1 MNEAFKKAVDKA
13 SELLAKREILNECNF
28 HDVDRLCV
36 IEAMMDYAEYCLN
49 GKLSQLN
56 KKPQTL
62 TSLWGLMKDRTCTN
76 SCSVVCGEC
85 QILHISAD
93 CEEVKNWDS
102 FVEQKNKELLAEEYA
117 NSKSSSEVFRE
128 AHKKDFIEGYNKA
141 KKTLYTREQVM
152 NAIRLARQVSYCNAD
167 YEIITSLKLK

>member
-28 HDVDRLCV
+28 HDVDRLCI

-85 QILHISAD
+85 QLPISSQTEIVNESWEGCDGCTEQDEVMYKNGYVKGYNAAIAELPKEISD
-93 CEEVKNWDS
+93 EEIKE
-102 FVEQKNKELLAEEYA
+102 FTKNKSIFKEDMYRTYFIMGA
-117 NSKSSSEVFRE
+117 NW
-128 AHKKDFIEGYNKA
+128 Y
-141 KKTLYTREQVM
+141 REQL
-152 NAIRLARQVSYCNAD
+152 NLR
-167 YEIITSLKLK
+167 K